1 MANAYDDLAP
11 RHFAKI
17 VDSSDDAIVSK
28 DLNGIIL
35 SWNAAAERMFGYTAA
50 EAIGQS
56 IRIIIPDVRQ
66 SEEDFVL
73 AQIRAGKSL
82 QHYETVRQRKDG
94 TFIPISLTVSPIFD
108 DEGVVIGASKIA
120 RDITERA
127 RLLAT
132 AQEQAAML
140 RTLSEVGVEVAASLD
155 QGAIVQKVTDVATAL
170 THAEFGAFFYNV
182 IDAQSGEAYML
193 YTLSGV
199 PKEAFEGFPQPRSTA
214 VFAPT
219 FHGEGVV
226 RLDDVT
232 QDPRHGQNPPYYGM
246 PKGHLPVRSYLAV
259 PVTAGS
265 GDVLGGLFF
274 GHSRPGVFTEQH
286 EQLALGVAAWAA
298 VALEN
303 ARLYRAAR
311 EADRLKDE
319 FLAVLSHELRTPL
332 NAIVGYSRLLR
343 GGILS
348 GEKASRGLET
358 LERNAASLT
367 QIVEDVLDVSRIVS
381 GKIRLNVQPVELSL
395 VVHNAIA
402 TVQPAADAKSIR
414 VQTII
419 DPHVGPVSGDP
430 DRLQQVVWNL
440 LTNAVKFTPKKGRVQ
455 VRVERV
461 NSHIEI
467 VVSDTGIGIRP
478 DFLPHV
484 FDRFRQADS
493 GLTRQTSG
501 LGLGLSIVRHIV
513 EMHGGSVHGSSDGEG
528 KGAIFRVRLP
538 VMIVDDR
545 VAHEPREHPRT
556 EKQAPLTTLARL
568 TGIRVLAVDDEEDA
582 LGLLRVV
589 LEAAGAEVITKS
601 SALEALSRIAEIKPD
616 AIVVDLGMPEMDG
629 FEFVARLRAST
640 DANVVDIPAVA
651 LTAFAR
657 SEDRTKALESGFE
670 MHLAKPVEPGELVAS
685 VATLV
690 RSRTRRR

>member
-1 MANAYDDLAP
+1 MADSNQDLTS
-11 RHFAKI
+11 RHLAKI

-50 EAIGQS
+50 EAIGKS
-56 IRIIIPDVRQ
+56 IRIIIPEVRQ

-73 AQIRAGKSL
+73 GEIRAGRSVR
-82 QHYETVRQRKDG
+82 HYETVRQRKDG
-94 TFIPISLTVSPIFD
+94 SFIPISLTVSPIYND
-108 DEGVVIGASKIA
+108 QGVVIAASKIA

-127 RLLAT
+127 QLLAAT
-132 AQEQAAML
+132 HAQAKIL
-140 RTLSEVGVEVAASLD
+140 RTLSEVGVTVAASLD
-155 QGAIVQKVTDVATAL
+155 QDTIVQKVTDAATAA

-182 IDAQSGEAYML
+182 TDERSGESYML

-199 PKEAFEGFPQPRSTA
+199 PKEAFERFPQPRSTA
-214 VFAPT
+214 IFAPT

-232 QDPRHGQNPPYYGM
+232 KDPRYGNNPPYHGM
-246 PKGHLPVRSYLAV
+246 PEGHLPVRSYLAV
-259 PVTAGS
+259 PVKTAS
-265 GDVLGGLFF
+265 DQVLGGLFF
-274 GHSRPGVFTEQH
+274 GHSKVGVFTEQD
-286 EQLALGVAAWAA
+286 EQLVVGVAAWAS

-303 ARLYRAAR
+303 ARLYKAAR

-332 NAIVGYSRLLR
+332 NAIVGYSRLLH

-358 LERNAASLT
+358 LERNANSLT

-381 GKIRLNVQPVELSL
+381 GKIRLDVQPVELPL
-395 VVHNAIA
+395 VVHNAVA
-402 TVQPAADAKSIR
+402 TVRPAADAKTIR
-414 VQTII
+414 LQTII
-419 DPHVGPVSGDP
+419 DPRVGPVSGDP
-430 DRLQQVVWNL
+430 NRLQQVVWNL
-440 LTNAVKFTPKKGRVQ
+440 LSNAVKFTPKNGRVQ
-455 VRVERV
+455 VRVEQV

-467 VVSDTGIGIRP
+467 VVSDTGIGIRA

-484 FDRFRQADS
+484 FERFRQADA

-513 EMHGGSVHGSSDGEG
+513 EMHGGSVHVASDGEG
-528 KGAIFRVRLP
+528 KGTTFRVRLP
-538 VMIVDDR
+538 LMIVHDTAMR
-545 VAHEPREHPRT
+545 EPREHPRT
-556 EKQAPLTTLARL
+556 EKQTPLTGLKNL
-568 TGIRVLAVDDEEDA
+568 TGIRVMAIDDEEDA

-589 LEAAGAEVITKS
+589 LEAAGAEVVTMS
-601 SALEALSRIAEIKPD
+601 SAADALQRVSDIKPD
-616 AIVVDLGMPEMDG
+616 ALVVDLGMPQIDG
-629 FEFVARLRAST
+629 FDFITRIRAST
-640 DANVVDIPAVA
+640 EVDVREIPAAA

-657 SEDRTKALESGFE
+657 SEDRTKALDSGFE
-670 MHLAKPVEPGELVAS
+670 MHLSQPVDPGELVAS

-690 RSRTRRR
+690 RRRPRR